1 MFADATHVSPISSS
15 AGLSQ
20 GYDVAM
26 LGKVKEQAEL
36 QGRATL
42 ELLDAAKVPPPDG
55 TGTLVDDVA

>member
-1 MFADATHVSPISSS
+1 MSPIASS

-20 GYDVAM
+20 AYDVAM

-42 ELLDAAKVPPPDG
+42 ELLDAAKAPPPEG